1 MSDKVIDTCRKHV
14 LQELKTSFKQIKK
27 NYKYIKKLDSIGEEI
42 INSGEWLLDNIYLI
56 EKEYK
61 SIKNNM
67 PKTYFDNLPPKNK
80 DDKGEPR
87 VLEYAIEYIEGS
99 SLHINEKELLRFVKD
114 KEFELTMGEIWA
126 IPLMLRIALIRNIA
140 MITDSIADVQ
150 QEKLKGKYAAYKI
163 IDENKDDKI
172 RSILNKIEKQSVNEL
187 FLESMVKTLKDNSI
201 EKDIVWNFIDEL
213 NTDKSTLNEINTE
226 ESISKCISSL
236 RTIESADWRKF
247 FNEVSKVE
255 EILNRDPS
263 NTYGDMEF
271 KSKDYYRH
279 QIERLSRKFN
289 VDEITL
295 TKVAYEL
302 ALEKEKKGDE
312 LYKRHIGYY
321 LIDDGIKELK
331 DKLGVNVKSKKRIS
345 EQLFIAINVLGTAF
359 VILVSI
365 LGAKLIGVDM
375 TIRNII
381 IWAIL
386 IMVPASEIV
395 SSIINISVSKLVP
408 VSFLPKLNY
417 LDAIP
422 DESKT
427 VVVIPAI
434 LSSAKRARE
443 LLGQLEV
450 AYHANKNNNI
460 YFALLGDF
468 KDSKEEKL
476 IEDDEII
483 NEALKETLRLN
494 FKYFN
499 DEKHFFFL
507 NRKRIFNPKEN
518 VFMGYERK
526 RGKLLEFMEL
536 IRGTYNHTFDVISSD
551 IKPLRDVKYLIT
563 LDADTF
569 MPKDSA
575 FHLIGAISHV
585 LNRAQVE
592 DRKVVRG
599 YGIMQPKVS
608 ISIESKNY
616 TPFAKIFAGDG
627 GIDGYSIAY
636 SDTYQDLFGEG
647 SFVGKGIIDIDVFRE
662 TIGGVIK
669 ENTVLSH
676 DLLEGA
682 LARSA
687 LVTDVEFI
695 DNYPS
700 TYESSSVRLHRWV
713 RGDWQLLKW
722 LTSSRLS
729 LLSKWKIYDNL
740 RRSLLAPSLL
750 LILLLNITTLN
761 GQKQIAVIC
770 FLAAV
775 VPLLFNITDFVVT
788 PKNKII
794 GTFKSLKQTMIIL
807 SFIPYQSY
815 LMIDAIIRT
824 IFRMF
829 ISKKHLLQW
838 KTAEEAETEINN
850 SSFAYMKRMWFS
862 VVAGIGLIFISILN
876 ASMLVTIINALIGA
890 LWIVS
895 PYIAYSL
902 SIPCNED
909 VYEPSHGEKTFL
921 RDNARRIWAY
931 YEDFVND
938 ENNYL
943 APDNYQEKPYKGV
956 AHRTS
961 PTNIGMGL
969 ISNIAAYDLGY
980 LSLGGVVDRIELIL
994 TGMSKLDKFKGHYLN
1009 WYDTKN
1015 CEALWPK
1022 YISTVDSGNLI
1033 GYLWIISNTLVEY
1046 KKNPLM
1052 RDEEVKSLHDT
1063 LNIIGINLR
1072 VTEEVTLKNYD
1083 NILEEILLK
1092 LEEIELKKER
1102 DKEKVYWV
1110 NKLKY
1115 EIKTKM
1121 SYYEYLFDGMKK
1133 FIGDKFEKRAPNI
1146 YEYINYIEELID
1158 VSGED
1163 LRSLLEEKLTSIK
1176 TLLNRI
1182 DNCILEINS
1191 IIKEMDFKFLY
1202 NESRGLFTIGY
1213 NLEEKSMGG
1222 SFYDLLASESRATS
1236 FITIA
1241 LNQIPKEHWFKLGR
1255 AMTNA
1260 FKEKSL
1266 VSWSGTM
1273 FEYFMPSLIMKSYDE
1288 TLLGMT
1294 YHSVIAAQQKFAES
1308 KGVPW
1313 GISES
1318 AYYQFDLGDNYQY
1331 KAFGVE
1337 GIGLKRGLE
1346 DELVISPYSTLI
1358 TIPFSREEGI
1368 KNLRRLKKK
1377 GAYGR
1382 YGFIESIDYT
1392 SNRVNRMDTDE
1403 YKKKYK
1409 QVRCYMV
1416 HHLGMSFLALDNAL
1430 KNNILQRR
1438 FHSIPEVKANEL
1450 LLKEKIPENI
1460 TFEREEEFVRP
1471 KKILRQEE
1479 FVPRIYEGVKRNNP
1493 EVLLLSNGS
1502 YSLMTTLS
1510 GSGYA
1515 KKNDMTVYRWKGDNT
1530 SDSSG
1535 SFIYIKNLN
1544 SNDYWSAT
1552 YEPCRTAGDDSAIEF
1567 KCDVGIFRRK
1577 DGSIESELDVVVSPE
1592 DDVEIRK
1599 VVLKN
1604 VGEKGRTLEITSYM
1618 EVTLQSFEGDA
1629 VHPSFSNLFISTEYL
1644 GDRNALLGSRRPRSK
1659 DAVTPFIFH
1668 NLITEEDLQGGI
1680 TYETSRINFIGRNR
1694 DLEQPR
1700 AMDNDVV
1707 LGNTVGTVLDPIMSM
1722 RARVRLE
1729 KGEEKTIY
1737 YVTGTANSREDILEL
1752 IDKYNNVG
1760 KLESTFVSYSKA
1772 VQLELKTLG
1781 IKSAQA
1787 NIYQRLASYIL
1798 FLHSGRSDRE
1808 EYIKNIHN
1816 NQQDLWAY
1824 GISGDLPIA
1833 MALVKDSNDI
1843 DLIRSMI
1850 KMHYYWKSKG
1860 LKVDLLIYNNEE
1872 SSYDQP
1878 LQKSILTVVG
1888 VSKEG
1893 DILNKPG
1900 GIFIHNKSTMPE
1912 EIRDFLIGI
1921 SSLYV
1926 DSNKGSIVTQMR
1938 DIDSVEN
1945 VKLRH
1950 KEIESISTDIFLQ
1963 EERLDKENLLTV
1975 TKIPKYKEVKENY
1988 DISNLDFWNS
1998 YGGFDPKDKSYVI
2011 RLDKLNNTPAPWINV
2026 ISNDDFGFHISETGS
2041 SYTWSKNSRENKL
2054 TPWSNDWISDPISEA
2069 LYIRDNRSGI
2079 YFSITPKPIR
2089 DEGEYVIRHSFG
2101 YSTFIHTAY
2110 GIKGKETVFCPK
2122 DEKLK
2127 IISVSLENL
2136 EDEERELSIF
2146 YYAQLVLGVF
2156 NYNSAKYIS
2165 TFKEKNYIYGQN
2177 PYSKYFGKDK
2187 CYLTLLGTE
2196 SLSFTGNRKEFL
2208 GVEGSV
2214 SYPESL
2220 KYKNL
2225 SNTTGSIY
2233 DPCLTVEGK
2242 IVLEPGEKKEIV
2254 VLLGVE
2260 EKKDLIDKNIN
2271 KYRNID
2277 NCIRAL
2283 EDVKKYWSDFLGNIQ
2298 VETEDKSMDYLLNGW
2313 LLYQTYSCRY
2323 LSRTAFYQSGG
2334 AYGYRDQLQDSMSL
2348 GIVKPHITKAQIL
2361 RSASKQY
2368 IEGDVQHWWHPVIN
2382 SGIRTRFSDDLLW
2395 LPYVTSE
2402 YISKTGDYSILNE
2415 TAKYLEDEPL
2425 KEGEDERYTI
2435 VETSNVEGTIYEHC
2449 IKAIERSLKFGEH
2462 NIPLMGSGDWN
2473 DGMSTVGNKGKGES
2487 VWLGWFL
2494 YKILDNFDDICR
2506 YMDDEEKRRFFKEKK
2521 EFIKDNI
2528 EREAWDG
2535 GWYRRAYFDDGT
2547 PLGSRENEECQI
2559 DSLAQSWAL
2568 ISGASTGVRA
2578 EEAMKAVDSNLVNKD
2593 KGMILLLAPPF
2604 EKSDLEPGYIKGYVA
2619 GVRENGGQYTHAAV
2633 WVILALTKMG
2643 LGDKAVEYY
2652 NMINPINHTKTEL
2665 ECRNYKTEPYVMAA
2679 DVYIREPHGGRG
2691 GWSWYTGAAG
2701 WMYKV
2706 GIEDIL
2712 GLKES
2717 KGEYYEISPCI
2728 PELWKEYYIKI
2739 NNETENYNIRIINCN
2754 SDELIINEKVVKGN
2768 RIPKNKGRLD
2778 IVVKIKAKK

>member
-1 MSDKVIDTCRKHV
+1 MSDKDVDICRKHV
-14 LQELKTSFKQIKK
+14 LQELRNSFKQIKN
-27 NYKYIKKLDSIGEEI
+27 NYKYIKKLDSIGEEV

-61 SIKNNM
+61 SIKDNM
-67 PKTYFDNLPPKNK
+67 PKTYFDNLPPKYN
-80 DDKGEPR
+80 DDKGEAR
-87 VLEYAIEYIEGS
+87 ILACVREYTKSAG
-99 SLHINEKELLRFVKD
+99 LHINEKELIKFIKD
-114 KEFELTMGEIWA
+114 KEYELTMGEIWA
-126 IPLMLRIALIRNIA
+126 IPLMLRISLITSISD
-140 MITDSIADVQ
+140 ISDSIVSIE
-150 QEKLKGKYAAYKI
+150 QEKLKGKYAAYKV
-163 IDENKDDKI
+163 IDENKDERIK
-172 RSILNKIEKQSVNEL
+172 SVLNKLEKQEINEL
-187 FLESMVKTLKDNSI
+187 FLESMKKTLKDNSI
-201 EKDIVWNFIDEL
+201 EKNMVWNFIDKL
-213 NTDKSTLNEINTE
+213 KVNKSIFNEGDTE
-226 ESISKCISSL
+226 ELISKCISSL
-236 RTIESADWRKF
+236 RSIESTDWKKF
-247 FNEVSKVE
+247 FNQISKVE

-263 NTYGDMEF
+263 NIYSEMEF

-279 QIERLSRKFN
+279 EIERLSRKFN
-289 VDEITL
+289 VDEVTL
-295 TKVAYEL
+295 TKIAYEL
-302 ALEKEKKGDE
+302 ALEKDEKE

-321 LIDDGIKELK
+321 IIDDGVKELRNKLGTSGK
-331 DKLGVNVKSKKRIS
+331 DKERIS
-345 EQLFIAINVLGTAF
+345 AGSFIAINILGTI
-359 VILVSI
+359 VIIAAAI
-365 LGAKLIGVDM
+365 LGIKFVGVNVTTRKM
-375 TIRNII
+375 I
-381 IWAIL
+381 IWALL
-386 IMVPASEIV
+386 IMIPASEIV
-395 SSIINISVSKLVP
+395 VSVINIFVSKRMP

-417 LDAIP
+417 LNTVP

-427 VVVIPAI
+427 IVVIPAI
-434 LSSAKRARE
+434 LSSVKRTKE

-450 AYHANKNNNI
+450 AYHANKSANI

-468 KDSKEEKL
+468 KDSIYEKL
-476 IEDDEII
+476 KEDDEII
-483 NEALKETLRLN
+483 SEALKETLRLN
-494 FKYFN
+494 FKYFGG
-499 DEKHFFFL
+499 EKHFFFL
-507 NRKRIFNPKEN
+507 NRKRIFNPKEK

-526 RGKLLEFMEL
+526 RGKLIEFMEL
-536 IRGTYNHTFDVISSD
+536 IRGSYNHTFNVISSD
-551 IKPLRDVKYLIT
+551 TDVLRDVKYLIT

-575 FHLIGAISHV
+575 FHLIGTISHV
-585 LNRAQVE
+585 LNRAKIK
-592 DRKVVRG
+592 DKKVVRG

-662 TIGGVIK
+662 VIDGLIK
-669 ENTVLSH
+669 ENTILSH

-682 LARSA
+682 LVRSA

-700 TYESSSVRLHRWV
+700 TYESSSIRLHRWV

-722 LTSSRLS
+722 LFSSRLS
-729 LLSKWKIYDNL
+729 LLSRWKIFDNL
-740 RRSLLAPSLL
+740 RRSLLAPSLM

-761 GQKQIAVIC
+761 GEKQIAVMC

-775 VPLLFNITDFVVT
+775 IPLLFNITDFVVT

-815 LMIDAIIRT
+815 MMIDAIIRT
-824 IFRMF
+824 LFRMF

-838 KTAEEAETEINN
+838 KTAEEAEKETNN
-850 SSFAYMKRMWFS
+850 SSFAYVKRMWFS
-862 VVAGIGLIFISILN
+862 IAVGIGIIFISILN
-876 ASMLVTIINALIGA
+876 ASMLVTIINAFIGA

-902 SIPCNED
+902 SIPYEED
-909 VYEPSHGEKTFL
+909 KFELSHGEKTFL
-921 RDNARRIWAY
+921 RDNTRRIWAY

-943 APDNYQEKPYKGV
+943 APDNYQEKPYKGI
-956 AHRTS
+956 ANRTS

-969 ISNIAAYDLGY
+969 MSNIAAYDLGY
-980 LSLGGVVDRIELIL
+980 LSLGGVIDRIELIL
-994 TGMSKLDKFKGHYLN
+994 EGMRKLDKFKGHYLN
-1009 WYDTKN
+1009 WYDTRK
-1015 CEALWPK
+1015 CEPLWPK
-1022 YISTVDSGNLI
+1022 YISTVDSGNLL

-1046 KKNPLM
+1046 KSNPLI
-1052 RDEEVKSLHDT
+1052 RDEEIKSLHDT
-1063 LNIIGINLR
+1063 LEIVGLNLKL
-1072 VTEEVTLKNYD
+1072 TEKVTLKNYD
-1083 NILEEILLK
+1083 TILEEILLK
-1092 LEEIELKKER
+1092 IEESDISRIK
-1102 DKEKVYWV
+1102 DKEKIYWV

-1121 SYYEYLFDGMKK
+1121 SYYEYLFDGMQK
-1133 FIGDKFEKRAPNI
+1133 FIGDKFENNAPNI
-1146 YEYINYIEELID
+1146 YEYIDYIEELIK
-1158 VSGED
+1158 VSGQD
-1163 LRSLLEEKLTSIK
+1163 LKELLEEKLTSIK

-1182 DNCILEINS
+1182 DSSILEINS
-1191 IIKEMDFKFLY
+1191 IIKDMDFRFLY
-1202 NESRGLFTIGY
+1202 NENKGLFTIGY
-1213 NLEEKSMGG
+1213 NLEEKSMGE

-1236 FITIA
+1236 FIAIA
-1241 LNQIPKEHWFKLGR
+1241 LNQVPKEHWFKLGR

-1294 YHSVIAAQQKFAES
+1294 YSSVIAAQQKYAES

-1318 AYYQFDLGDNYQY
+1318 AYYYFDSGNNYQY

-1358 TIPFSREEGI
+1358 TLPFSRKEGI
-1368 KNLRRLKKK
+1368 RNLKRLKKK

-1392 SNRVNRMDTDE
+1392 ANRLNRMDTDE
-1403 YKKKYK
+1403 NEKKYK
-1409 QVRCYMV
+1409 HVRCYMV
-1416 HHLGMSFLALDNAL
+1416 HHLGMSFLALDNTL
-1430 KNNILQRR
+1430 KDNILQRR

-1460 TFEREEEFVRP
+1460 TFEREEELVET
-1471 KKILRQEE
+1471 KKIINKEE
-1479 FVPRIYEGVKRNNP
+1479 FVPRIYEGVKRNNQ

-1515 KKNDMTVYRWKGDNT
+1515 KKGDMTVYRWKGDNT

-1552 YEPCRTAGDDSAIEF
+1552 YEPCKNAGDDSAIEF

-1599 VVLKN
+1599 VVLRN
-1604 VGEKGRTLEITSYM
+1604 TGEKARSIEVTSYM

-1629 VHPSFSNLFISTEYL
+1629 VHPSFSNLFISTEYIE
-1644 GDRNALLGSRRPRSK
+1644 DRKCLLGSRRPRAK
-1659 DAVTPFIFH
+1659 NAVTPFIFH
-1668 NLITEEDLQGGI
+1668 NLVTEEELEGSI

-1694 DLEQPR
+1694 ELEQPK
-1700 AMDNDVV
+1700 AMDNDVA
-1707 LGNTVGTVLDPIMSM
+1707 LGNTIGTVLDPIMSM
-1722 RARVRLE
+1722 RCRLRLE

-1737 YVTGTANSREDILEL
+1737 YVTGTSDSREDILEL
-1752 IDKYNNVG
+1752 IDKYSDVG
-1760 KLESTFVSYSKA
+1760 KLESTFISYSKA
-1772 VQLELKTLG
+1772 VQLELRSLG
-1781 IKSAQA
+1781 IKSSQA

-1816 NQQDLWAY
+1816 SQQDLWAY

-1833 MALVKDSNDI
+1833 MALVKDSDDM
-1843 DLIRSMI
+1843 DLVRSMI

-1872 SSYDQP
+1872 STYDQP
-1878 LQKSILTVVG
+1878 LQKSILTVLG
-1888 VSKEG
+1888 ISKEG
-1893 DILNKPG
+1893 DVLNKPG
-1900 GIFIHNKSTMPE
+1900 GIFVYNKSTMPE
-1912 EIRDFLIGI
+1912 NIRDFLIGI

-1926 DSNKGSIVTQMR
+1926 NSAKGSIVTQMR
-1938 DIDSVEN
+1938 DIDSLEN
-1945 VKLRH
+1945 VNLRH

-1963 EERLDKENLLTV
+1963 EERQDKENLLSI
-1975 TKIPKYKEVKENY
+1975 TKNPIYK
-1988 DISNLDFWNS
+1988 DIHETYNIDRLDFWNN

-2011 RLDKLNNTPAPWINV
+2011 KLDKYNNTPAPWINV
-2026 ISNDDFGFHISETGS
+2026 ISNHDFGFHISETGS
-2041 SYTWSKNSRENKL
+2041 SYTWSQNSRENKL
-2054 TPWSNDWISDPISEA
+2054 TPWSNDWVSDPVSEA
-2069 LYIRDNRSGI
+2069 LYIRDNESGV
-2079 YFSITPKPIR
+2079 YFSVTPKPVR
-2089 DEGEYVIRHSFG
+2089 DEGEYIIKHSFG
-2101 YSTFIHTAY
+2101 YSTFNHTAY
-2110 GIKGKETVFCPK
+2110 GIKGEETVFCPK

-2127 IISVSLENL
+2127 ILKVSLENF
-2136 EDEERELSIF
+2136 EEEKRELSIF

-2156 NYNSAKYIS
+2156 NYSSAKYIS
-2165 TFKEKNYIYGQN
+2165 TFKEDNYIYGQN
-2177 PYSKYFGKDK
+2177 PYSKYFGKER
-2187 CYLTLLGTE
+2187 CYLTILGVD
-2196 SLSFTGNRKEFL
+2196 SLSFTGDRKEFL
-2208 GVEGSV
+2208 GVEGKV
-2214 SYPESL
+2214 SEPEAL

-2233 DPCLTVEGK
+2233 DPCLAAEGK
-2242 IVLEPGEKKEIV
+2242 IILEPGEKKEIV
-2254 VLLGVE
+2254 VLLGAE
-2260 EKKDLIDKNIN
+2260 ENVDLINKNIN
-2271 KYRNID
+2271 KYKDID
-2277 NCIRAL
+2277 KCHKAL
-2283 EDVKKYWSDFLGNIQ
+2283 ENVKGYWSDFLGNIQ

-2348 GIVKPHITKAQIL
+2348 GIVKPDITKAQIL

-2402 YISKTGDYSILNE
+2402 YIKKTGDYSILNE
-2415 TAKYLEDEPL
+2415 SAKYLEDEPL

-2435 VETSNVEGTIYEHC
+2435 VETSNIEGTIYEHC

-2473 DGMSTVGNKGKGES
+2473 DGMSAVGNKGKGES

-2494 YKILDNFDDICR
+2494 YSILDNFDDICSHVS
-2506 YMDDEEKRRFFKEKK
+2506 DDKRRKFFNERK
-2521 EFIKDNI
+2521 EFIKENI
-2528 EREAWDG
+2528 EKEAWDG

-2547 PLGSRENEECQI
+2547 PLGSRDNEECQI

-2568 ISGASTGVRA
+2568 ISGASTGKRA
-2578 EEAMKAVDSNLVNKD
+2578 EEAMKAVDSNLVKKD

-2604 EKSDLEPGYIKGYVA
+2604 EKSNLEPGYIKGYVA

-2643 LGDKAVEYY
+2643 LGDKATKYY

-2665 ECRNYKTEPYVMAA
+2665 ECRNYKTEPYVMSA

-2691 GWSWYTGAAG
+2691 GWSWYTGASG

-2712 GLKES
+2712 GLKEI

-2728 PELWKEYYIKI
+2728 PNRWREYCIKI
-2739 NNETENYNIRIINCN
+2739 NNETENYTIKIINGN
-2754 SDELIINEKVVKGN
+2754 TNKLIINEKIIEGN
-2768 RIPKNKGRLD
+2768 RIPRNKGKLNV
-2778 IVVKIKAKK
+2778 IVERKSNK